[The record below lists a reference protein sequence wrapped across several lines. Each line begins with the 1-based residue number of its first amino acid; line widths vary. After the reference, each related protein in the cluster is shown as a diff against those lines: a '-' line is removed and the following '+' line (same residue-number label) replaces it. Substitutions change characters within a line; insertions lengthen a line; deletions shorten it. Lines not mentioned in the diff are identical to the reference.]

1 MYTYRSRRFSLLIL
15 LLTYRMV
22 TMDSAR
28 SRMYTLLLYRM
39 IVTYH
44 SVVAY
49 PFTSLRAQESMLES
63 ALLLGEW
70 MVKTHSAA
78 LRSRMTETVSLMLL
92 VILASFKTPTLT
104 ASVDMMV
111 MDEMGI
117 NIVRTRTGAGTGPK
131 SMLRW

>member
-1 MYTYRSRRFSLLIL
+1 
-15 LLTYRMV
+15 
-22 TMDSAR
+22 MDSAR